1 MSDDASWPYTHS
13 DEIRFADLDV
23 MGHLNNVA
31 FMVQFES
38 ARVGYMRALVPSH
51 DVADAD
57 GFGVMIAEVTIA
69 YRSPGFF
76 GERVDTRVRPG
87 WLGRTSL
94 LLEFEMAVGE
104 RLIADGHGVMVLWDR
119 RAERPLAIPVE
130 LRERLIADGATPR
143 ERGSGALTKR

>member
-1 MSDDASWPYTHS
+1 MSDAASWPFTHS
-13 DEIRFADLDV
+13 DEVRFADLDV

-38 ARVGYMRALVPSH
+38 ARVGYMRAIVPNH
-51 DVADAD
+51 DVADAA

-69 YRSPGFF
+69 YRAPGFF
-76 GERVDTRVRPG
+76 GERVDTRVRPA

-94 LLEFEMAVGE
+94 RLDFEMSVGE

-119 RAERPLAIPVE
+119 GAERPLPIPDDV
-130 LRERLIADGATPR
+130 RERLIADGARPR
-143 ERGSGALTKR
+143 EQPA